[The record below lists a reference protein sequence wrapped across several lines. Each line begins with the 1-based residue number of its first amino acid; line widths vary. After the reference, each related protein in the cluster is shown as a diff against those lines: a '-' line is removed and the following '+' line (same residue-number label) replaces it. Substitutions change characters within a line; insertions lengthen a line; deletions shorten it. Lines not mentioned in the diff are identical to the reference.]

1 MVLANEDLLAI
12 SKVLESGLQPVVL
25 GVEKLGDRVTVLENK
40 VTELKSDVA
49 EVKTEVTELKGEVT
63 EVRAEVTELKGEV
76 TEVRAEVTELKSEV
90 AEVKTEVS
98 ELRRK
103 VTVTNLEIENN
114 IRPQIQLLAEN
125 YVPAAKRYERASS
138 YMEEMQA
145 DIDIMKKVITE
156 HSETLQ
162 KLA

>member
-25 GVEKLGDRVTVLENK
+25 EVEKLGDRVTVLENK
-40 VTELKSDVA
+40 VTELKSEVA

-63 EVRAEVTELKGEV
+63 EVRAEVTELKG
-76 TEVRAEVTELKSEV
+76 EV